1 MSEEHSSRWPADDW
15 PAITMGVAVLTVA
28 FGLTVALVT
37 GRLQEPETGQ
47 TIAQR
52 YLNIQAAPERV
63 GHPR

>member
-1 MSEEHSSRWPADDW
+1 
-15 PAITMGVAVLTVA
+15 MGVAALMVA

-52 YLNIQAAPERV
+52 YLNMQVAPERD